1 MKLAYQAYDQSGKQ
15 VSNTIEAATEAEATE
30 QLRRKGLFVANLVPA
45 EQAVTTQSVK
55 GRIGKTTRLKNLTSF
70 CRQMHVL
77 IGSGTPQVESLEAL
91 ERQTP
96 EGIWRDVIH
105 DVRLR
110 VEEGAPMSEAMERHP
125 TFFDSITRSMIAAG
139 ESSGEMCEM
148 LHRLGTL
155 VHRQL
160 QVRKAV
166 LGAMSYPL
174 VLVSLSTGVLAVLLI
189 YVIPRFGELFLSL
202 DVPLPA
208 TTQALLSISAALQQ
222 YWWAMLGGLALSAVG
237 GVLYLR
243 SESGGR
249 LRDTVLVRA
258 PKIGMVTRNVVTAR
272 ITRLLGAMLE
282 SKVPV
287 LESLQL
293 TRKGTGNCLYEE
305 LIVAAEDAVTR
316 GEPISTAFNRPELVS
331 PSVYEA
337 IRSGEN
343 SGQVG
348 PLLLTLS
355 EFLDEENEV
364 MLRSLTSIIEPLIL
378 IFMGLVVGVV
388 AGSMFVPL
396 FDLTATASGGA

>member
-1 MKLAYQAYDQSGKQ
+1 
-15 VSNTIEAATEAEATE
+15 
-30 QLRRKGLFVANLVPA
+30 
-45 EQAVTTQSVK
+45 
-55 GRIGKTTRLKNLTSF
+55 
-70 CRQMHVL
+70 
-77 IGSGTPQVESLEAL
+77 
-91 ERQTP
+91 
-96 EGIWRDVIH
+96 
-105 DVRLR
+105 
-110 VEEGAPMSEAMERHP
+110 
-125 TFFDSITRSMIAAG
+125 
-139 ESSGEMCEM
+139 
-148 LHRLGTL
+148 
-155 VHRQL
+155 
-160 QVRKAV
+160 
-166 LGAMSYPL
+166 
-174 VLVSLSTGVLAVLLI
+174 
-189 YVIPRFGELFLSL
+189 LFLSL

>member
-1 MKLAYQAYDQSGKQ
+1 MKLAYQAYDQNGRQ
-15 VSNTIEAATEAEATE
+15 VSDTLEAANEAEATE
-30 QLRRKGLFVANLVPA
+30 LLRRKGLFVAELLSA
-45 EQAVTTQSVK
+45 DQAPVARTVK
-55 GRIGKTTRLKNLTSF
+55 GRIGKTARLKNLSSF

-77 IGSGTPQVESLEAL
+77 ICSGTPQVESLEAL

-96 EGIWRDVIH
+96 PGPWKDVIH
-105 DVRLR
+105 DVRMR
-110 VEEGAPMSEAMERHP
+110 VEEGSPMSEAMQAHP
-125 TFFDSITRSMIAAG
+125 AHFDAIARSMVAAG
-139 ESSGEMCEM
+139 ESSGTMGEM
-148 LHRLGTL
+148 LKRLGTL
-155 VHRQL
+155 VHKQL

-174 VLVSLSTGVLAVLLI
+174 VLIGLASCVLAVLLV

-208 TTQALLSISAALQQ
+208 TTQALLSISGVLQE
-222 YWWAMLGGLALSAVG
+222 YWWIFLVLLGAGAVG
-237 GVLYLR
+237 LR
-243 SESGGR
+243 FLAVSQAGIR
-249 LRDTVLVRA
+249 IRDTLLVRA
-258 PKIGMVTRNVVTAR
+258 PKIGSVTRNIITAR

-282 SKVPV
+282 SHVPV

-293 TRKGTGNCLYEE
+293 SRQGAGNHHYEK
-305 LIVAAEDAVTR
+305 LIADAEDAVTR
-316 GEPISTAFNRPELVS
+316 GEPISNAFNKPDLIN

-378 IFMGLVVGVV
+378 ILMGLIVGVV
-388 AGSMFVPL
+388 AGSMFIPL